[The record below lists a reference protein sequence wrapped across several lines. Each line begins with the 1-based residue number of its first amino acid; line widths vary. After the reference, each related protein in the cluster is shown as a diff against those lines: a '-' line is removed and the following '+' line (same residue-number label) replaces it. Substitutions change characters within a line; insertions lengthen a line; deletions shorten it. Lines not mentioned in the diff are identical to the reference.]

1 MVFKFDLSEEQL
13 NVILKHL
20 DLGPHKEVR
29 PVLDY
34 LFSSAQAQA
43 QAAQAQAAKAQAA
56 PDVDASPSST
66 NS

>member
-43 QAAQAQAAKAQAA
+43 AQAAKAQAA

>member
-1 MVFKFDLSEEQL
+1 MIFKFDLSEEQL

-20 DLGPHKEVR
+20 DLGAHKEVR

-43 QAAQAQAAKAQAA
+43 QADQAAKAQAA
-56 PDVDASPSST
+56 QAAAAESAPQP
-66 NS
+66 

>member
-1 MVFKFDLSEEQL
+1 MIFKFDLSEEQL

-20 DLGPHKEVR
+20 DLGAHKEVR

-43 QAAQAQAAKAQAA
+43 QADQAAKAQAA
-56 PDVDASPSST
+56 QPAAAESAPQP
-66 NS
+66 